1 MAKLVHSWFLRKAQ
15 KIPLYPGD
23 KPGTQEAD
31 ILGSLA
37 VAQRFP
43 GLRKFFLKTTKVL
56 MRGKVRRIA
65 DIAGSIEV
73 EKIVQGFSATE
84 ANIYSKTLVKLGFPR
99 LNMSR
104 GKVTGFLSDS
114 ATGAKQVA
122 SRIGTPV
129 QSKIPSKKIVSA
141 LEQHIDFLTE
151 ESFFQK
157 AHRAAKQE
165 NLITRD
171 ERTREFYH
179 DYAAE
184 YGVNYRSLQML
195 RTGGSR
201 ISDMKLGRMYFF
213 KYAAEATASG
223 RGVDIKK
230 GNVYD
235 EFPLIFLLA
244 EEPGSLEGINFHYMT
259 PKERIILL
267 GRMFE
272 YLNSEDF
279 DNRTKL
285 FSTKFRRTIKNNKLF
300 RYARVCYR
308 EYKPGRIDSKIIQVH
323 PMDWELAITVPT
335 ERFVT
340 PKGGRVASKK
350 IWNQTNKLARTF

>member
-1 MAKLVHSWFLRKAQ
+1 MATAVKTVLNPKTPEGQL
-15 KIPLYPGD
+15 
-23 KPGTQEAD
+23 
-31 ILGSLA
+31 LA
-37 VAQRFP
+37 GLATAQRFP
-43 GLRKFFLKTTKVL
+43 GVRLFFVRATKVL
-56 MRGKVRRIA
+56 MRGKIRKIA
-65 DIAGSIEV
+65 DIGKSKEV
-73 EKIVQGFSATE
+73 EDAVKKFSKSEATM
-84 ANIYSKTLVKLGFPR
+84 YTKTLVKVGFPR
-99 LNMSR
+99 LVMQR
-104 GKVTGFLSDS
+104 GKVMGFLRKT
-114 ATGAKQVA
+114 AQGAKQTL
-122 SRIGTPV
+122 SKIGQTPV
-129 QSKIPSKKIVSA
+129 HRKITSNKIATA
-141 LEQHIDFLTE
+141 LEQHIDYLKE

-157 AHRAAKQE
+157 AHKAAKQE

-171 ERTREFYH
+171 RRTREFYH

-184 YGVNYRSLQML
+184 QGVNYRSMQML
-195 RTGGSR
+195 RTGGHKTGD
-201 ISDMKLGRMYFF
+201 IKIGRMYFF

-259 PKERIILL
+259 PKERIVLL

-272 YLNSEDF
+272 YLNNEDF
-279 DNRTKL
+279 DSRTKL
-285 FSTKFRRTIKNNKLF
+285 FSVKFRRTIKNNRLF
-300 RYARVCYR
+300 RYARACYR

-350 IWNQTNKLARTF
+350 IWIQTNRLVKGF

>member
-1 MAKLVHSWFLRKAQ
+1 MAITLLKRFQ

-23 KPGTQEAD
+23 KPGTQDAD
-31 ILGSLA
+31 ILGALA
-37 VAQRFP
+37 IAQKFP
-43 GLRKFFLKTTKVL
+43 GVRRFFVATTKVL
-56 MRGKVRRIA
+56 MRGNIKGLAGIAKSKDIEDIVRNFTKA
-65 DIAGSIEV
+65 
-73 EKIVQGFSATE
+73 E
-84 ANIYSKTLVKLGFPR
+84 ANMYSKTLVRVGFPQ
-99 LNMSR
+99 LIMER
-104 GKVTGFLSDS
+104 GKVVGFLSKT
-114 ATGAKQVA
+114 ARKAKLFV
-122 SRIGTPV
+122 
-129 QSKIPSKKIVSA
+129 SKIGKPTQRKLASKKIAKA
-141 LEQHIDFLTE
+141 LEQHIDFLKE

-157 AHRAAKQE
+157 AHRAAQQE

-195 RTGGSR
+195 RTGGR
-201 ISDMKLGRMYFF
+201 RTGDIKIGRMYFF
-213 KYAAEATASG
+213 RYDAEGTPSG

-235 EFPLIFLLA
+235 KFPLIFLLS
-244 EEPGSLEGINFHYMT
+244 EEPDSLEGINFHYMV
-259 PKERIILL
+259 PKERIKLL

-272 YLNSEDF
+272 YLNNQNF

-285 FSTKFRRTIKNNKLF
+285 FSRKFRKIIQKNRVF
-300 RYARVCYR
+300 RYAKVCYR
-308 EYKPGRIDSKIIQVH
+308 EYKPGRIASKIIQVH

-340 PKGGRVASKK
+340 PAGGRVASKR
-350 IWNQTNKLARTF
+350 IWIQTKKLARAY

>member
-1 MAKLVHSWFLRKAQ
+1 MATVVKKVLNPKTPEGQL
-15 KIPLYPGD
+15 
-23 KPGTQEAD
+23 
-31 ILGSLA
+31 LA
-37 VAQRFP
+37 GLATAQRFP
-43 GLRKFFLKTTKVL
+43 GVRLFFVRATKVL
-56 MRGKVRRIA
+56 MRGKIRKIA
-65 DIAGSIEV
+65 DIGKSKEV
-73 EKIVQGFSATE
+73 EDAVKKFSKSEATM
-84 ANIYSKTLVKLGFPR
+84 YTKTLVKVGFPR
-99 LNMSR
+99 LVMQR
-104 GKVTGFLSDS
+104 GKVMGFLRKT
-114 ATGAKQVA
+114 AQGAKQTL
-122 SRIGTPV
+122 SKIGQTPV
-129 QSKIPSKKIVSA
+129 HRKITSNKIATA
-141 LEQHIDFLTE
+141 LEQHIDYLKE

-157 AHRAAKQE
+157 AHKAAKQE

-171 ERTREFYH
+171 RRTREFYH

-184 YGVNYRSLQML
+184 QGVNYRSMQML
-195 RTGGSR
+195 RTGGHKTGD
-201 ISDMKLGRMYFF
+201 IKIGRMYFF

-244 EEPGSLEGINFHYMT
+244 EEPGSLEGINFHYMV
-259 PKERIILL
+259 PRERIVLL

-272 YLNSEDF
+272 YLNNEDF
-279 DNRTKL
+279 DSRTKL
-285 FSTKFRRTIKNNKLF
+285 FSVKFRRTIKNNRLF
-300 RYARVCYR
+300 RYARACYR

-350 IWNQTNKLARTF
+350 IWIQTNRLVKGF

>member
-1 MAKLVHSWFLRKAQ
+1 MAITLLSKIRKV
-15 KIPLYPGD
+15 PFYPGD
-23 KPGTQEAD
+23 KPGIQEAD
-31 ILGSLA
+31 ILGGLA
-37 VAQRFP
+37 IAQRFP
-43 GLRKFFLKTTKVL
+43 GVRKFFMRTTKVL
-56 MRGKVRRIA
+56 MRG
-65 DIAGSIEV
+65 DIKSLGDIVKSKEV
-73 EKIVQGFSATE
+73 EDIVKNFTQRE
-84 ANIYSKTLVKLGFPR
+84 AKMYSSTLVKIGFPR
-99 LNMSR
+99 LIMER
-104 GKVTGFLSDS
+104 GKVVGFLSKT
-114 ATGAKQVA
+114 AQKAKQFV
-122 SRIGTPV
+122 SQLGTPT
-129 QSKIPSKKIVSA
+129 QRKLANKKIAKA
-141 LEQHIDFLTE
+141 LEQHIDFLTK

-184 YGVNYRSLQML
+184 YGVNYRSMQML
-195 RTGGSR
+195 RTGGRR

-213 KYAAEATASG
+213 RYEAEGTSSG
-223 RGVDIKK
+223 RGVEIER

-235 EFPLIFLLA
+235 AYPLIFLLA

-259 PKERIILL
+259 PKERIHLL

-279 DNRTKL
+279 DSRTKL

-308 EYKPGRIDSKIIQVH
+308 VYKPGRIVSKILQVH

-350 IWNQTNKLARTF
+350 IWTQTNKLARTF

>member
-1 MAKLVHSWFLRKAQ
+1 MAITLLKRFQ

-23 KPGTQEAD
+23 KPGVQDVE
-31 ILGSLA
+31 ILSGLA
-37 VAQRFP
+37 IAAKFP
-43 GLRKFFLKTTKVL
+43 GVRLFFLRATKVL
-56 MRGKVRRIA
+56 AGGNIKSLA
-65 DIAGSIEV
+65 DIGKSIDV
-73 EKIVQGFSATE
+73 ENAVKKFSKKEATL
-84 ANIYSKTLVKLGFPR
+84 YTKTLVKIGFPR
-99 LNMSR
+99 LAMER
-104 GKVTGFLSDS
+104 GKVVGFLSKT
-114 ATGAKQVA
+114 ARKAKQFV
-122 SRIGTPV
+122 SQLGTPT
-129 QSKIPSKKIVSA
+129 QRKIANQKIAKA
-141 LEQHIDFLTE
+141 LEQHIDFLTK

-184 YGVNYRSLQML
+184 QGVNYRSLQML
-195 RTGGSR
+195 RTGGR
-201 ISDMKLGRMYFF
+201 RAGNIKLGRMYFF
-213 KYAAEATASG
+213 NYAAEGTASG
-223 RGVDIKK
+223 RGVDIRR

-235 EFPLIFLLA
+235 AYPLIFLLA
-244 EEPGSLEGINFHYMT
+244 RTPDSLEGINFHYMT
-259 PKERIILL
+259 PKQRIVLL

-279 DNRTKL
+279 DDRTKL
-285 FSTKFRRTIKNNKLF
+285 FSVKFRRTIKNNKLF
-300 RYARVCYR
+300 KYARACYR

-340 PKGGRVASKK
+340 PEGGRVASKK
-350 IWNQTNKLARTF
+350 IWTQTNKLARTF

>member
-1 MAKLVHSWFLRKAQ
+1 MATAVKKVLNPKTPEGQL
-15 KIPLYPGD
+15 
-23 KPGTQEAD
+23 
-31 ILGSLA
+31 LA
-37 VAQRFP
+37 GLATAQRFP
-43 GLRKFFLKTTKVL
+43 GVRLFFIRVTRVL
-56 MRGKVRRIA
+56 MRGKIRKIS
-65 DIAGSIEV
+65 DIGKSKEIEDAV
-73 EKIVQGFSATE
+73 KKFSKAE
-84 ANIYSKTLVKLGFPR
+84 ANIYTKTLVKVGFPR
-99 LNMSR
+99 LVMSR
-104 GKVTGFLSDS
+104 GKTMGFYSRT
-114 ATGAKQVA
+114 AEGVKQT
-122 SRIGTPV
+122 I
-129 QSKIPSKKIVSA
+129 SKIGQTPGARKITNQKVADA
-141 LEQHIDFLTE
+141 LEQHIDYLKE

-157 AHRAAKQE
+157 AHKAAKQE

-171 ERTREFYH
+171 RRTREFYH

-184 YGVNYRSLQML
+184 QGVNYRSMQML
-195 RTGGSR
+195 RTGGHKTGD
-201 ISDMKLGRMYFF
+201 IKIGRMYFF

-235 EFPLIFLLA
+235 EFPLIFLLV

-259 PKERIILL
+259 PKERIVLL

-285 FSTKFRRTIKNNKLF
+285 FSTKFRRTIKNNRLF
-300 RYARVCYR
+300 RYARACYR

-350 IWNQTNKLARTF
+350 MWIQTNRLVKGF

>member
-1 MAKLVHSWFLRKAQ
+1 MAVTLLKKLR

-23 KPGTQEAD
+23 KPGTQDAD
-31 ILGSLA
+31 ILGALA
-37 VAQRFP
+37 VAQRLP
-43 GLRKFFLKTTKVL
+43 GLRKFFLRTTKVL
-56 MRGKVRRIA
+56 MRGRVRKLA
-65 DIAGSIEV
+65 DIAGSLEV
-73 EKIVQGFSATE
+73 EQIVQGFSATE
-84 ANIYSKTLVKLGFPR
+84 ANVYSKTLVKLGFPR

-104 GKVTGFLSDS
+104 GRVTGFLSDS
-114 ATGAKQVA
+114 ATGAKQVI
-122 SRIGTPV
+122 SKIGTPV
-129 QSKIPSKKIVSA
+129 QSKIPSKKIVNA

-165 NLITRD
+165 NLITRN

-184 YGVNYRSLQML
+184 QGVNYRSLQML
-195 RTGGSR
+195 RTGGRR

-213 KYAAEATASG
+213 KYAAEGTASG
-223 RGVDIKK
+223 RGVDIKR

-235 EFPLIFLLA
+235 EFPLIFLLS
-244 EEPGSLEGINFHYMT
+244 ESPGSLEGINFHYMT

-272 YLNSEDF
+272 YLNSADF
-279 DNRTKL
+279 DDRTKL

-308 EYKPGRIDSKIIQVH
+308 VYKPGRIVSKILQVH

-350 IWNQTNKLARTF
+350 IWTQTNKLARTF

>member
-1 MAKLVHSWFLRKAQ
+1 MATTLLGKLR

-23 KPGTQEAD
+23 KAGTQEGD
-31 ILGSLA
+31 ILGGLA
-37 VAQRFP
+37 IAQRLP
-43 GLRKFFLKTTKVL
+43 GLRKFFLRTTKII
-56 MRGKVRRIA
+56 MRGKVRKIA
-65 DIAGSIEV
+65 DIAGSLEV
-73 EKIVQGFSATE
+73 EQIVQGFSATE
-84 ANIYSKTLVKLGFPR
+84 ANVYSKTLVKLGFPR

-129 QSKIPSKKIVSA
+129 QSKIPSKKIISA

-184 YGVNYRSLQML
+184 YGVNYRSMQML
-195 RTGGSR
+195 RTGGRR

-213 KYAAEATASG
+213 KYAAEGTSSG

-235 EFPLIFLLA
+235 EFPLIFMLS
-244 EEPGSLEGINFHYMT
+244 ESPGSIEGINFHYMT
-259 PKERIILL
+259 PKERIVLL

-285 FSTKFRRTIKNNKLF
+285 FSTKFIRTIKNNRLF
-300 RYARVCYR
+300 KYARVCYR
-308 EYKPGRIDSKIIQVH
+308 EYKPGRISSKIIQVH

-350 IWNQTNKLARTF
+350 IWTQTNKLARTF

>member
-1 MAKLVHSWFLRKAQ
+1 M
-15 KIPLYPGD
+15 Y
-23 KPGTQEAD
+23 T
-31 ILGSLA
+31 
-37 VAQRFP
+37 
-43 GLRKFFLKTTKVL
+43 
-56 MRGKVRRIA
+56 
-65 DIAGSIEV
+65 
-73 EKIVQGFSATE
+73 
-84 ANIYSKTLVKLGFPR
+84 KTLVKVGFPR
-99 LNMSR
+99 LVMQR
-104 GKVTGFLSDS
+104 GKVMGFLRKT
-114 ATGAKQVA
+114 AQGAKQTL
-122 SRIGTPV
+122 SKIGQTPV
-129 QSKIPSKKIVSA
+129 HRKITSNKIATA
-141 LEQHIDFLTE
+141 LEQHIDYLKE

-157 AHRAAKQE
+157 AHKAAKQE

-171 ERTREFYH
+171 RRTREFYH

-184 YGVNYRSLQML
+184 QGVNYRSMQML
-195 RTGGSR
+195 RTGGHKTGD
-201 ISDMKLGRMYFF
+201 IKIGRMYFF

-285 FSTKFRRTIKNNKLF
+285 FSTKFKRTIKNNRLF
-300 RYARVCYR
+300 RYAKACYR
-308 EYKPGRIDSKIIQVH
+308 EYKPGRIISKIIQVH

-350 IWNQTNKLARTF
+350 IWTQTNKLARTF

>member
-1 MAKLVHSWFLRKAQ
+1 MATAVKKVLNPKTPEGQL
-15 KIPLYPGD
+15 
-23 KPGTQEAD
+23 
-31 ILGSLA
+31 LA
-37 VAQRFP
+37 GLATAQRFP
-43 GLRKFFLKTTKVL
+43 GVRLFFIRVTKVL
-56 MRGKVRRIA
+56 MSGKIRRIA
-65 DIAGSIEV
+65 DIGKSKLV
-73 EKIVQGFSATE
+73 EDAVKKFSKPE
-84 ANIYSKTLVKLGFPR
+84 AVMYTKTLTKVGFPR
-99 LNMSR
+99 LVMQR
-104 GKVTGFLSDS
+104 GKVMGFLSET
-114 ATGAKQVA
+114 AQAAKQTI
-122 SRIGTPV
+122 SKIGTPV
-129 QSKIPSKKIVSA
+129 QSKIPSKKIVNA

-165 NLITRD
+165 NLITRN

-184 YGVNYRSLQML
+184 QGVNYRSMQML
-195 RTGGSR
+195 RTGGRR

-213 KYAAEATASG
+213 RYEAEGTSSG
-223 RGVDIKK
+223 RGVEIKR

-235 EFPLIFLLA
+235 AFPLIFLLS
-244 EEPGSLEGINFHYMT
+244 ETPGSLEGINFHYMT
-259 PKERIILL
+259 PKERIKLL

-285 FSTKFRRTIKNNKLF
+285 FSTKFKRTIKENALF

-308 EYKPGRIDSKIIQVH
+308 VYKPGRIASKILQVH

-350 IWNQTNKLARTF
+350 IWAQTNRLARKF

>member
-1 MAKLVHSWFLRKAQ
+1 
-15 KIPLYPGD
+15 
-23 KPGTQEAD
+23 
-31 ILGSLA
+31 
-37 VAQRFP
+37 
-43 GLRKFFLKTTKVL
+43 
-56 MRGKVRRIA
+56 MRGKLRKIA
-65 DIAGSIEV
+65 DIGKSKEV
-73 EKIVQGFSATE
+73 EDAVKKFSKSEATM
-84 ANIYSKTLVKLGFPR
+84 YTKTLVKVGFPR
-99 LNMSR
+99 LVMQR
-104 GKVTGFLSDS
+104 GKVMGFLRKT
-114 ATGAKQVA
+114 AQGAKQTL
-122 SRIGTPV
+122 SKIGQTPV
-129 QSKIPSKKIVSA
+129 HRKITSNKIATA
-141 LEQHIDFLTE
+141 LEQHIDYLKE

-157 AHRAAKQE
+157 AHKAAKQE

-171 ERTREFYH
+171 RRTREFYH

-184 YGVNYRSLQML
+184 QGVNYRSMQML
-195 RTGGSR
+195 RTGGHKTGD
-201 ISDMKLGRMYFF
+201 IKIGRMYFF

-244 EEPGSLEGINFHYMT
+244 EEPGSLEGINFHYMV
-259 PKERIILL
+259 PRERIKLL

-279 DNRTKL
+279 DSRTKL
-285 FSTKFRRTIKNNKLF
+285 FSVKFRRTIKNNRLF
-300 RYARVCYR
+300 RYARACYR

-350 IWNQTNKLARTF
+350 MWIQTNRLVKGF